1 MGRLLTVDV
10 EAIAVSDST
19 FEQDSD
25 RVRERL
31 KVLAVKSLQVEE
43 LVLGTIDIKFLLE
56 GDVGVV

>member
-1 MGRLLTVDV
+1 MDV

-31 KVLAVKSLQVEE
+31 KVLAVKSFQVEE
-43 LVLGTIDIKFLLE
+43 LVLGAIDIKFLLE

>member
-19 FEQDSD
+19 FKQDSD

-43 LVLGTIDIKFLLE
+43 LVLGAIDIKFLLE